1 MAKNFYFYN
10 MRWIKTHIIIKK
22 VFKNYIW
29 NVPNDCKKIY
39 LTFDDGP
46 TPEITQWVL
55 TELKKYN
62 AKATFFCI
70 GNNIQK
76 YPQILNEILNHHH
89 SVGNHTNNHL
99 NGWKTASE
107 KYILNVAYCENEL
120 QKFEQYKLQP
130 KLFRAPYGKIKPAQ
144 AKMLRLLGY
153 KIVMWDVIS
162 YDFDK
167 SMSAQKCLQNVL
179 QKTKSGSIIIFH
191 DSNKAAANLK
201 YTLPRLLADLTEK
214 GFVFD
219 KL

>member
-1 MAKNFYFYN
+1 

-29 NVPNDCKKIY
+29 NVPNDSKKIY

-46 TPEITQWVL
+46 TPEITEWVL

-70 GNNIQK
+70 GDNIQK
-76 YPQILNEILNHHH
+76 YPQILNEILNQHH

-99 NGWKTASE
+99 NGWKTAAE
-107 KYILNVAYCENEL
+107 KYILNVTYCENEL
-120 QKFEQYKLQP
+120 QKFEQYKLQA
-130 KLFRAPYGKIKPAQ
+130 KLFRAPYGKIKPVQ
-144 AKMLRLLGY
+144 SKMLRLLGY

-167 SMSAQKCLQNVL
+167 SLSAQKCLKNVL
-179 QKTKSGSIIIFH
+179 QKTKSGSIVVFH
-191 DSNKAAANLK
+191 DSKKAAANLK
-201 YTLPRLLADLTEK
+201 YALPRLLADLTEK
-214 GFVFD
+214 GFTFD